1 MARRE
6 MTETEEQRLYR
17 YKQRRDE
24 YIREIV
30 HSAPSLSE
38 EKKARLA
45 VLPAPAAEEYTR
57 NKTP

>member
-1 MARRE
+1 

-30 HSAPSLSE
+30 HSAPPLSE